1 MDMIKCATIDIIKN
15 KWMKAE
21 MNQINIVSEMSH
33 LLSNIV
39 LCCLFGSDLSNLKVP
54 QRGKGEEKLQYLGDS
69 MIQQVEASME
79 RPFQP
84 HLLLFEEL
92 STFYLSKQDKELAFN
107 QD

>member
-1 MDMIKCATIDIIKN
+1 MIKCATIDIIKN

-21 MNQINIVSEMSH
+21 KNQINIVSEMSN
-33 LLSNIV
+33 LFTNIT

-54 QRGKGEEKLQYLGDS
+54 QREKGEEKLQYLGDS

-79 RPFQP
+79 REFQP
-84 HLLLFEEL
+84 HLLLFQEL
-92 STFYLSKQDKELAFN
+92 STFYFSKQDKELAFN